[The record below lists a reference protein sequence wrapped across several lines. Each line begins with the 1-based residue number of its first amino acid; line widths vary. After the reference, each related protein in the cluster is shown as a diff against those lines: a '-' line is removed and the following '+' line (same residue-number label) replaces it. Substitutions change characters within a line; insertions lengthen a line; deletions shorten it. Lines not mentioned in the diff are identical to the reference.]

1 MNLQVENVPPDLYER
16 LRRHARS
23 HNRTMSDV
31 VIIAVEH
38 ELARHEWRERHAR
51 RPGVDL
57 GVSAAALLEEV
68 RDTRRREL
76 G

>member
-1 MNLQVENVPPDLYER
+1 MNLQIENVPRDLYRR

-23 HNRTMSDV
+23 HKRTMSHV
-31 VIIAVEH
+31 VIIAIEH

-57 GVSAAALLEEV
+57 GVSAAALLEQE
-68 RDTRRREL
+68 RRTGRPKLE
-76 G
+76 